1 MKKNNFVDKSENSF
15 YFFDAFYTHY
25 SFFAI
30 FVNDNKTRFF
40 TSLLDG
46 LRFTTII
53 NFSQNGLGIE
63 SCGIYSYVIDLVN
76 RGNLSIDCVN
86 LMFSEKVQAP
96 LTNLVIRNK
105 KDQKIDD
112 VSKIF
117 IFPADGSLISVL
129 LKVPISIDDNSLK
142 YLTLPVVP
150 NIELPLLVD
159 LVKRSI
165 MLVEEKENKK

>member
-1 MKKNNFVDKSENSF
+1 MKKNGLTYKSENNF
-15 YFFDAFYTHY
+15 YFFDAFYTYY

-30 FVNDNKTRFF
+30 FINDNKTRFF
-40 TSLLDG
+40 TSLLDV
-46 LRFTTII
+46 LKFTTIV
-53 NFSQNGLGIE
+53 NVSQNKMGIE

-76 RGNLSIDCVN
+76 KMNLSIDCVN
-86 LMFSEKVQAP
+86 LMFSEKAQAP

-105 KDQKIDD
+105 KNQKIDD

-117 IFPADGSLISVL
+117 LFPADGSLISVL

-142 YLTLPVVP
+142 HLTLPVVQ